1 MFDGEVINADAMQLY
16 DGLDI
21 ATAKLTRAE
30 MDNVPHHLFSIRS
43 PFQGELTIRDYRDM
57 AIKTIE
63 NITAA
68 GKLPIL
74 VGGTLYYVQ
83 SLLWPSLI
91 DESNADSVREMKSNE
106 KCGEKDNDNIATAIG
121 DYSYER
127 LKSVDPETASRLHPS
142 DSRKIRRALEIFDS
156 TGEKQSEI
164 INKQNSLDC
173 RYNCRI
179 IWLDCERG
187 VHDIRLRNRVN
198 EMVERGLVDEI
209 KQFVDKLKQQEQ
221 EKSSLAQIA
230 SASSSS
236 ISSAIESDETLS
248 NNALSKKGI
257 FQTMGLKEF
266 LPIVSNDQN
275 QEEKMQNKAL
285 ELAIESLF
293 VHHRSYSKKQVSWIK
308 NKFLHKNIPIFNLD
322 TTVVEQWD
330 KNVLDPATVIVKEL
344 LSSFDHRDWSKFA
357 IAPVN
362 EKDAEKGK
370 KKDPLSFKH
379 CELCGKHVPDNQW
392 NDHITGSGHKNRL
405 KGMKKRAQREKGM
418 INLQDENEDGKRAK
432 TEASKQS

>member
-30 MDNVPHHLFSIRS
+30 MDNVPHHLFSTRS

-68 GKLPIL
+68 GKLPII

-91 DESNADSVREMKSNE
+91 DESSVDSVRETKSFEKSN
-106 KCGEKDNDNIATAIG
+106 DNVGG
-121 DYSYER
+121 DYSYDR

-142 DSRKIRRALEIFDS
+142 DARKIKRALEIFDS
-156 TGEKQSEI
+156 TGEKQSDI
-164 INKQNSLDC
+164 ISKQNSLDC

-179 IWLDCERG
+179 IWLDCERDM
-187 VHDIRLRNRVN
+187 HDIRLRNRVN

-209 KQFVDKLKQQEQ
+209 KQFVDKLKEQEQ
-221 EKSSLAQIA
+221 EKNSSVEVTSA

-236 ISSAIESDETLS
+236 SATEIDGSAS
-248 NNALSKKGI
+248 NGELSKKGI

-266 LPIVSNDQN
+266 LPIILNDQS
-275 QEEKMQNKAL
+275 QDEKLQKKAL
-285 ELAIESLF
+285 ELAVESLF
-293 VHHRSYSKKQVSWIK
+293 AHHRSYSKKQVSWIK

-322 TTVVEQWD
+322 TTAVEQWD
-330 KNVLDPATVIVKEL
+330 KNVLDPATIIVKEL
-344 LSSFDHRDWSKFA
+344 LSSSDHKDWSKFA
-357 IAPVN
+357 IVPVN

-370 KKDPLSFKH
+370 KKYPLSFKH
-379 CELCGKHVPDNQW
+379 CELCGKHVPDSQW
-392 NDHITGSGHKNRL
+392 NDHVTGSGHKNRL
-405 KGMKKRAQREKGM
+405 KGMKKRAQREKGK
-418 INLQDENEDGKRAK
+418 INLPDENEDGKRAK
-432 TEASKQS
+432 TAASEES